1 MGQREVQEKDSRV
14 TYVVMTD
21 SHCTTNQHNI
31 VNKKP
36 PIKINKLIFLK
47 LCHIY
52 LPGGN
57 VEPQKYT
64 PYKDTFII
72 VVKIID
78 YINEHGRYYV
88 KWTKP
93 DSKSNT
99 ACFH

>member
-1 MGQREVQEKDSRV
+1 MQ
-14 TYVVMTD
+14 
-21 SHCTTNQHNI
+21 
-31 VNKKP
+31 
-36 PIKINKLIFLK
+36 IKITARHHLTDTGTVTIKNIENDKSEWAYGKLGA
-47 LCHIY
+47 

-88 KWTKP
+88 KWNKP